1 MTRRS
6 RWTGASAVVLGCSL
20 LAAVVMTL
28 GGAGAAA
35 AQGGPNDPYSGGGV
49 TPPAVTLRLTVTI
62 APNPARPGETVT
74 ATVCGAVDGLAIQVT
89 FDGGLVATG
98 TAGANGCALI
108 SFVVPAGAAALGPP
122 GGATAARPELA
133 VVSGLGSRLLGF
145 LGVADQGT
153 AVDHQVCALA
163 AGAVPACTT
172 LVLTAATPAVLTVPT
187 PTGGHLAFT
196 GIDLAL
202 MVAVAMVLIVAGS
215 YLVQRSRKA
224 RRSRSRRRRRPEV
237 TV

>member
-1 MTRRS
+1 MTKRS
-6 RWTGASAVVLGCSL
+6 RWTGAPAVVLGCSL
-20 LAAVVMTL
+20 LAAVAMTL
-28 GGAGAAA
+28 AGAGVAA

-49 TPPAVTLRLTVTI
+49 TPPAVTLHLTITV

-74 ATVCGAVDGLAIQVT
+74 ATVCGAASGLAIQVT
-89 FDGGLVATG
+89 FDGGPVATG
-98 TAGANGCALI
+98 TAGADGCARI

-133 VVSGLGSRLLGF
+133 VVSGLGDRMLGF
-145 LGVADQGT
+145 LGIGDQT

-202 MVAVAMVLIVAGS
+202 MVAVAMVLILAGS
-215 YLVQRSRKA
+215 YLVQRSRKT
-224 RRSRSRRRRRPEV
+224 RRSRSRRHRRPEV